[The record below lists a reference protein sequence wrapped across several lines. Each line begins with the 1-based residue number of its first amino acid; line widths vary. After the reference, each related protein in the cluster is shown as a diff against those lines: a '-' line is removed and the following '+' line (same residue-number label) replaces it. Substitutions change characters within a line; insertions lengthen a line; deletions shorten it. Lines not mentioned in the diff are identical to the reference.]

1 MSNSI
6 GVRSTACPD
15 CHTSLCCGS
24 ICREPKSSG
33 ASAEAATVEKPAT
46 EARAVTVFAKMASSP
61 SLKDR
66 IINFP
71 CGSPLSIMWC
81 GHLDYHLD

>member
-1 MSNSI
+1 M
-6 GVRSTACPD
+6 
-15 CHTSLCCGS
+15 
-24 ICREPKSSG
+24 EKS
-33 ASAEAATVEKPAT
+33 AT